1 MKRIIVALM
10 CALMLVSL
18 VGCSNAGAPEGMQN
32 AASENEAFYLFV
44 PQAWTPN
51 TSSGIASAYYSAS
64 VDRSNVSVT
73 CTLPAEGYL
82 SVEQYVTYTTDSL
95 GKLLGDFT
103 VVSAPAE
110 AKLGGAAALSF
121 DYTATVNGVAYDVT
135 VDETGAAP
143 APVAAAPAAAPAPAA
158 KPAAAGPVNGTKVN
172 APMPGMIK
180 SLSLPEGSAVKEGDV
195 ILVLEAMKM
204 DNDITA
210 PCDGVI
216 SFKAQVGSNVNTG
229 DVMAVIG

>member
-1 MKRIIVALM
+1 MKKIIVALM

-51 TSSGIASAYYSAS
+51 ASSGIASAYYSAS

-95 GKLLGDFT
+95 GKMLDDFT

-121 DYTATVNGVAYDVT
+121 DYTATVNGVAYKYRQIV
-135 VDETGAAP
+135 
-143 APVAAAPAAAPAPAA
+143 
-158 KPAAAGPVNGTKVN
+158 
-172 APMPGMIK
+172 
-180 SLSLPEGSAVKEGDV
+180 SAYKDIFYVFTYTSTAELFDSHLGDV
-195 ILVLEAMKM
+195 DAIVSYF
-204 DNDITA
+204 T
-210 PCDGVI
+210 
-216 SFKAQVGSNVNTG
+216 FK
-229 DVMAVIG
+229 